1 MPKIECDLAAF
12 DLDGTLLNNNF
23 QISGRNCKAIR
34 KLVEK
39 GITVVLVS
47 GRMNATILPF
57 SCQLGL
63 EGPIISYN
71 GALVK
76 HSKTSEVYHHLPVP
90 GDLAMRVIAL
100 ASQWNL
106 HLNVCLDDSVYVA
119 QKTVWSELYDSRT
132 GATSIP
138 VGDLHQFDGRHPTKL
153 QTITEPASTDRWL
166 EKFKNEFGQR
176 LYVTKTMTEYI
187 EFMHPEVSKGKALS
201 ALAKRLGISKERIVS
216 FGDSYNDETMF
227 KASGFS
233 IAMGNAV
240 QLLKACADY
249 ISSSNDEDGV
259 AEAIE
264 KLLI

>member
-1 MPKIECDLAAF
+1 MPKVACDLAAF

-23 QISGRNCKAIR
+23 QISDKNREAIR
-34 KLVEK
+34 KLVDK
-39 GITVVLVS
+39 GIRVVLVS

-57 SCQLGL
+57 SKRLGL

-76 HSKTSEVYHHLPVP
+76 DSKTLEVYHHLPVP
-90 GDLAMRVIAL
+90 EEIARKIVAL
-100 ASQWNL
+100 ASLWSL
-106 HLNVCLDDSVYVA
+106 HLNLCLDDSVYVA
-119 QKTVWSELYDSRT
+119 QKTIWSDLYDLRT

-138 VGDLHQFDGRHPTKL
+138 VGDLRRFDGRQPTKL
-153 QTITEPASTDRWL
+153 QTISSPDSTDFWL
-166 EKFKNEFGQR
+166 QKFKSELGDS
-176 LYVTKTMTEYI
+176 LYITKTMPEYV
-187 EFMHPEVSKGKALS
+187 EFMNPKVSKGVAIS
-201 ALAKRLGISKERIVS
+201 ELAKRFGIPKERIVA
-216 FGDSYNDETMF
+216 FGDSYNDESMF

-240 QLLKACADY
+240 QLLKNAADY
-249 ISSSNDEDGV
+249 LTSSNDDDGV

>member
-1 MPKIECDLAAF
+1 MPKVECHLAAF
-12 DLDGTLLNNNF
+12 DLDGTLLNNSF
-23 QISGRNCKAIR
+23 QISDRNREAIR

-57 SCQLGL
+57 SRKLGL
-63 EGPIISYN
+63 EAPIISYN

-90 GDLAMRVIAL
+90 GNLAMRVIDL

-119 QKTVWSELYDSRT
+119 QKTVWSQLYDSRT

-138 VGDLHQFDGRHPTKL
+138 VGDLHQFDGQAPTKL
-153 QTITEPASTDRWL
+153 QTITDPGLTNPWL
-166 EKFKNEFGQR
+166 EKFKSEFGNQ
-176 LYVTKTMTEYI
+176 LYITKTMPEYI

-201 ALAKRLGISKERIVS
+201 ALAKRFGISKERIVA

-240 QLLKACADY
+240 QLLKDCADY

-259 AEAIE
+259 AEAID

>member
-1 MPKIECDLAAF
+1 MPKIECHLAAF
-12 DLDGTLLNNNF
+12 DLDGTLLNNSF
-23 QISGRNCKAIR
+23 QISGRNCEAIR

-57 SCQLGL
+57 SRQLGL

-76 HSKTSEVYHHLPVP
+76 HSKTSKVYHHLPVASNLAIRVI
-90 GDLAMRVIAL
+90 DLASR
-100 ASQWNL
+100 WNL

-119 QKTVWSELYDSRT
+119 QKTVWSQLYDSRT

-138 VGDLHQFDGRHPTKL
+138 VGDLHQFEGQAPTKL
-153 QTITEPASTDRWL
+153 QTITDPTLTDSWL
-166 EKFKNEFGQR
+166 EKFKNEFRTQ
-176 LYVTKTMTEYI
+176 LYITKTMAEYI

-201 ALAKRLGISKERIVS
+201 ALAKRFGISKERIVS

-227 KASGFS
+227 KVSGFS

-240 QLLKACADY
+240 QPLKECADY